1 MCKLS
6 GWGTDNWRGW
16 KSVSEMKENLHDSS
30 KTDETYHTDPKSSDN
45 SINMTDQINTNK
57 DKIHSEEQKNL
68 SSQNTLSCNTN
79 LSNQNHDTDHL
90 SNVTQ
95 EFKVRSQQPNQD
107 KESKQNS
114 DEVDG
119 NKDNSEQTSNEVP
132 SNSNLKTDNDETVD
146 DEHTAAVSWKRY
158 KILEN

>member
-30 KTDETYHTDPKSSDN
+30 RTDETYHTDPKSSDN
-45 SINMTDQINTNK
+45 SINITDQNK

-68 SSQNTLSCNTN
+68 SSQNTNTN

-119 NKDNSEQTSNEVP
+119 NKDNSEQTSNEAP
-132 SNSNLKTDNDETVD
+132 SNSNLNTDNDETVD
-146 DEHTAAVSWKRY
+146 DEHTAAISWKRY
-158 KILEN
+158 